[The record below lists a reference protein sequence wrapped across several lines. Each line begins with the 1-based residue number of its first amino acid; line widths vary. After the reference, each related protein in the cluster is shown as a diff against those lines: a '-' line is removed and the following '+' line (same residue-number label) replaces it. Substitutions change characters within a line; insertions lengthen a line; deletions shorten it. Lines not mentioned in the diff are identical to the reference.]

1 MTAAPSAH
9 AAEPLLPNLRKD
21 IRLDDGG
28 RDSYG
33 QPVTLVIDPL
43 RASYFRVSW
52 PASGLLACWSDNM
65 PVSVLAARVKQRFD
79 LNLTASELDLLIK
92 FLFNS
97 QLTQLDENNS
107 WGRYDMMVKAGQHS
121 VLMSLV
127 HNYLFFRVPLL
138 RPDSALRRLLPKLSF
153 IYTKAFFISYLVMV
167 AVGLYLTSRE
177 WGAFEAMFWR
187 MARLQSITLYAVVLL
202 CLKAIHE
209 LGHALTT
216 VKYGCRVP
224 SVGLALMLGAPVFY
238 TDTTD
243 AWRLARRSQRL
254 AIVVAGVGAEF
265 IIAGMAIFLWPFLP
279 DGLAREV
286 CFAITT
292 SALVTSILVNMNPC
306 MRFDGYFAFSDILN
320 IPNVQTHAFGLAKWK
335 LREIL
340 FDLGRPPPED
350 FSPRIRTILIV
361 YAWCV
366 WFYRF
371 FLFIGIAA
379 VVYAMAVK
387 ILGILLGLFEIIMFV
402 LKPIVNEIGEWAR
415 MRQEIIKSRRSLVSA
430 AGLTGALALLFLPWV
445 SIVEAP
451 AVLASS
457 NEGLIYAR
465 MPGRIKS
472 VYAMSGQAVS
482 AGDILFEMEAPEL
495 DTQKL
500 KAQFELQ
507 SAEIQLGRINSV
519 EKDMPSRLVIEQQ
532 VNRAHERLSAIKRL
546 SENLV
551 VRAPINGIVS
561 DLDTNAQPGVW
572 LGPKTELGRIIST
585 EGVKIKAVVG
595 EAELNR
601 LKEGSAANFIPD
613 DLNVP
618 SMALRLMSI
627 APVNQ
632 ANLTEFAL
640 ADIYGGSVPV
650 SEDHGKLLPR
660 NAVFE
665 VILAGDG
672 PPPPAMQRGIVHIA
686 AESTSPFM
694 GIQRQ
699 VARVI
704 VREQGF

>member
-1 MTAAPSAH
+1 MTAPKTAP
-9 AAEPLLPNLRKD
+9 AAEPLLPNLRRD
-21 IRLDDGG
+21 IRFEDGG
-28 RDSYG
+28 RDANG
-33 QPVTLVIDPL
+33 LPITLFIDPL
-43 RASYFRVSW
+43 RGSYFRVSW
-52 PASGLLACWSDNM
+52 PASGYLACWSDNM
-65 PVSVLAARVKQRFD
+65 PVSILAARAGQRFG
-79 LNLTASELDLLIK
+79 LSLTTGDLDLLIK

-138 RPDSALRRLLPKLSF
+138 RPDAALKRLLPYLSF
-153 IYTKAFFISYLVMV
+153 IYTKGFFIGYLAMV
-167 AVGLYLTSRE
+167 AIGLYLTSRE

-187 MARLQSITLYAVVLL
+187 MAKLQSIMLYAVVLL

-243 AWRLARRSQRL
+243 AWRLTRRSQRL
-254 AIVVAGVGAEF
+254 AIVVAGVAAEF
-265 IIAGMAIFLWPFLP
+265 IVAGAAIFLWPFLP

-292 SALVTSILVNMNPC
+292 SALVTSLLVNMNPC
-306 MRFDGYFAFSDILN
+306 MRFDGYFAFSDILD

-340 FDLGRPPPED
+340 FNLGRPPPED
-350 FSPRIRTILIV
+350 FSPRMRATLVI

-387 ILGILLGLFEIIMFV
+387 VLGILLGLFEIIMFV
-402 LKPIVNEIGEWAR
+402 LKPIVKEIGEWAE
-415 MRQEIIKSRRSLVSA
+415 MRQEIFKSRRSRISA
-430 AGLTGALALLFLPWV
+430 AGLAAALGLLFLPWV

-457 NEGLIYAR
+457 NEGLVYAR

-472 VYAMSGQAVS
+472 VHVKDGQSVT
-482 AGDILFEMEAPEL
+482 AGDILLDMDAPEL
-495 DTQKL
+495 EAQKL

-507 SAEIQLGRINSV
+507 SAETQLGRINSF

-532 VNRAHERLSAIKRL
+532 VNRAQERLKAIKRM

-551 VRAPINGIVS
+551 VRAPMNGIVA
-561 DLDTNAQPGVW
+561 DLDTNAKPGVW
-572 LGPKTELGRIIST
+572 LGMKTELGRIIST
-585 EGVKIKAVVG
+585 EGVRVKAVVG
-595 EAELNR
+595 EADLNR
-601 LKEGSAANFIPD
+601 LKEGAAANFVPD
-613 DLNVP
+613 DLHV
-618 SMALRLMSI
+618 STTALHLVGIS
-627 APVNQ
+627 PVNQ
-632 ANLTEFAL
+632 TNLTELAL
-640 ADIYGGSVPV
+640 ADLYGGQVPV

-660 NAVFE
+660 NAIFE
-665 VILAGDG
+665 VMLEGDEQ
-672 PPPPAMQRGIVHIA
+672 PPTAMQRGIVRISA
-686 AESTSPFM
+686 DATSPFM
-694 GIQRQ
+694 SLQRQ
-699 VARVI
+699 VARVLI
-704 VREQGF
+704 REQGF